1 MLVEATV
8 PLVGA
13 KFRLEANGAPPVL
26 EISKPAGALMVILAV
41 RSVPPMRNGNAVE
54 ALPSEAVKP
63 DRLAG
68 VAEIAG
74 LAVEITVPD
83 NATVWESTPGLVS
96 VMLPETGPRG
106 AVGARRA

>member
-1 MLVEATV
+1 M
-8 PLVGA
+8 PLTGA
-13 KFRLEANGAPPVL
+13 KFRLEANGAPPVP
-26 EISKPAGALMVILAV
+26 EISNPAGAVMVILAV
-41 RSVPPMRNGNAVE
+41 RSVPPTRNGNAVE

-68 VAEIAG
+68 EAEIAG
-74 LAVEITVPD
+74 VATEPTVPER
-83 NATVWESTPGLVS
+83 ATVWESAPGLVS